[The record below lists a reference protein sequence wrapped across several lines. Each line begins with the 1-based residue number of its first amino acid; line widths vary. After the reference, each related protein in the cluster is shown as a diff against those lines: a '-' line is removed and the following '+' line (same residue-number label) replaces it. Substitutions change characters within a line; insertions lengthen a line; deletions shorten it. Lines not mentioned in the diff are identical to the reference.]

1 MAANEQMGASYHA
14 ARVRARLRELGSG
27 QRRSRHSPRPVSGWA
42 SLTDAERRVTDLVAE
57 GLSNPKVAERL
68 FLSRHTVDFHLRQVF
83 RKLNVGS
90 RVELARLV
98 LVRDAAA

>member
-1 MAANEQMGASYHA
+1 
-14 ARVRARLRELGSG
+14 
-27 QRRSRHSPRPVSGWA
+27 
-42 SLTDAERRVTDLVAE
+42 LTDAERRVTDLVAE